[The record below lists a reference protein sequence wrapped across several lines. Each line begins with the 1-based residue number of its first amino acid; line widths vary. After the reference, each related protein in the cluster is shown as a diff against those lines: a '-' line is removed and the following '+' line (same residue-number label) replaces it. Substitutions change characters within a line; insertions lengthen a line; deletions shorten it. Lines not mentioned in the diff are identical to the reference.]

1 MRVIS
6 ALLLPEHK
14 SDRRL
19 TQSLFVSHD
28 HILRHACS
36 AIDLFKRLGSSI
48 SLEVE
53 KMNCPNCQTNNP
65 AEAKFCM
72 SCGTPLANACPKCG
86 TELPADAAFCF
97 NCGHKMG
104 TSVAP
109 AETTQPTPEPTP
121 EPDLDQSQLH
131 RYIPKELLSKMEQA
145 REQGAMAGE
154 RRIVTML
161 FCDVQ
166 GSTAAAGQL
175 DPEEWAEIINGAFE
189 HLITPVYR
197 YEGTVARLMGDG
209 MLAFFGA
216 PIAHEDDPQ
225 RAVLA
230 GLDILQTIQSYQ
242 GAIQEQW
249 GLDLAVRVGINTG
262 LVVVGAVGSDLRVEY
277 TALGDAIN
285 LAARME
291 QTAQAGTVQIAEDTY
306 KLIAPLFDFEDLGP
320 VDVRGKEQ
328 PVQAYRVIA
337 PKADPGRLRGIE
349 GLDSPLVG
357 RDGEMHTLRGAIID
371 LRHGRGQIISIIG
384 EAGLGKS
391 RLTAE
396 LRKSPTPIAE
406 AKGALQWIEGRSLSY
421 ETTTPYTPFIR
432 LFYDCFGLNQEQSNQ
447 EKYERITANIK
458 AILPDRAEE
467 LAPFIATLI
476 EIPLQGTARE
486 RVDYLDPPQ
495 LRASVFQAV
504 EEYLESLATHQPLV
518 VALDDLHWVD
528 PTSLELLEQLLPL
541 TERTMFMILVLFRPR
556 RNEPSWHF
564 HELAQRDFSHRYQAI
579 HIKPLDQ
586 HSSRELVT
594 NLLHVDDLTP
604 EVRSLILSKAEGNPF
619 FVEEVIRSLLDAKL
633 IIRKNGH
640 WHTTQEITDIAV
652 PDTLAAVL
660 TTRLDKLDD
669 FTKQV
674 IQTAAVIGRQFQYA
688 TLADVDHISQ
698 GLEQALTK
706 LQRRELIREKSR
718 LPQRVYSFKHTLTQ
732 ETAYGSLLLKNRRQ
746 LHRLVGASLE
756 SREPERVNDIARHF
770 HEAREPIRAF
780 PYFVE
785 AGDRAADAYSTAEA
799 INNYE
804 TALKSK
810 DKIDDPALVRRA
822 FEGLGTAFTFA
833 NEIPK
838 ALETYNA
845 MLDYGNSRGDIPTQ
859 VSALNKLSYVNAL
872 RLGEF
877 QKAEELM
884 VESERLARDKEDKA
898 GLSELGLIRCMMCT
912 AVADFDGVVRYMD
925 ETVAIGREMAE
936 NEQMA
941 MGLAHI
947 ASSQLWMLQFDESW
961 ETMQEGLQLSREIE
975 DREHESDLLVTTKP
989 LLHWRDGDF
998 EAACKSAEEGLAIA
1012 ERIGSIRNISIGIRM
1027 LGYVAHQKGDYERAI
1042 DYFERYRQASQ
1053 KGHFV
1058 WFEVEALCLLGSVYL
1073 DISPAME
1080 GRIIEFH
1087 GRANQLMAQPAGTMM
1102 GASAWTEL
1110 GSCALAINDRE
1121 KAAEYFEKGLTNPTI
1136 PINWERPRLLH
1147 GQAQLALAENDLDQA
1162 SSLLAEAKSIV
1173 EEHAI
1178 RSLYPLIAFA
1188 EAQLHL
1194 AHDELDQALEAYRRA
1209 EELAIEMGLRP
1220 LIWKAQAN
1228 QSRVLI
1234 ALGRTAEGEA
1244 MHLEAQ
1250 AMVNEIAGL
1259 FEDGELK
1266 TMFLENALNYQVQ
1279 EATS

>member
-1 MRVIS
+1 
-6 ALLLPEHK
+6 
-14 SDRRL
+14 
-19 TQSLFVSHD
+19 
-28 HILRHACS
+28 
-36 AIDLFKRLGSSI
+36 
-48 SLEVE
+48 
-53 KMNCPNCQTNNP
+53 MNCPNCQTINP
-65 AEAKFCM
+65 AVAKFCM
-72 SCGTPLANACPKCG
+72 SCGTPLANTCPNCG
-86 TELPADAAFCF
+86 TELPAGAAFCF

-104 TSVAP
+104 TPIAPVA
-109 AETTQPTPEPTP
+109 AAQPSPEPAP
-121 EPDLDQSQLH
+121 EPNLDQSQLH
-131 RYIPKELLSKMEQA
+131 RYIPKELLSKMEKA
-145 REQGAMAGE
+145 REQGSMAGE

-209 MLAFFGA
+209 LLAFFGA

-242 GAIQEQW
+242 EAIQERW

-262 LVVVGAVGSDLRVEY
+262 LVVVGTVGSDLRVEY

-306 KLIAPLFDFEDLGP
+306 RLIAPLFEFEDLGP
-320 VDVRGKEQ
+320 IEVRGKKQ

-357 RDGEMHTLRGAIID
+357 RDAEMHALRGAIID
-371 LRHGRGQIISIIG
+371 LRHGRGQIVSVVG

-396 LRKSPTPIAE
+396 LHKSPTPIAE
-406 AKGALQWIEGRSLSY
+406 AKGDLQWIEGHSLSY

-432 LFYDCFGLNQEQSNQ
+432 LFNDCFHLNQEQSNP
-447 EKYERITANIK
+447 EKYERIVANIK
-458 AILPDRAEE
+458 ATAPERVDE
-467 LAPFIATLI
+467 LAPFIASLL
-476 EIPLQGTARE
+476 EIPLSGMARE

-495 LRASVFQAV
+495 LRTAVFKAV
-504 EEYLESLATHQPLV
+504 SEYLEKLATDRPLV
-518 VALDDLHWVD
+518 VVIDDLHWVD

-541 TERTMFMILVLFRPR
+541 TERTMLMFLVLFRPR

-564 HELAQRDFSHRYQAI
+564 HELAQREYAHRYKAI
-579 HIKPLDQ
+579 EIKPLDQ
-586 HSSRELVT
+586 NSSRELVT

-619 FVEEVIRSLLDAKL
+619 FVEEVIRSLLDARL
-633 IIRKNGH
+633 IVRKNGH
-640 WHTTQEITDIAV
+640 WHTTEEIKDIAV

-674 IQTAAVIGRQFQYA
+674 MQTASVIGRQFQYD
-688 TLADVDHISQ
+688 TLADVDRISN
-698 GLEQALTK
+698 GLEQALAE
-706 LQRRELIREKSR
+706 LQRRELIREISR
-718 LPQRVYSFKHTLTQ
+718 LPQRIYSFKHNLTQ
-732 ETAYGSLLLKNRRQ
+732 ETAYRSLLLKNRRE
-746 LHRLVGASLE
+746 LHRLIGE
-756 SREPERVNDIARHF
+756 SYERREPDRVNDIARHF
-770 HEAREPIRAF
+770 HEAREAVRAF

-785 AGDRAADAYSTAEA
+785 AGNRAAHAYSTAEA

-804 TALKSK
+804 TALESK
-810 DKIDDPALVRRA
+810 DKIDDPVQVRRA
-822 FEGLGTAFTFA
+822 FEGLGTALTFA
-833 NEIPK
+833 NEIPR

-845 MLDYGNSRGDIPTQ
+845 MLDFGNSRGDIPTQ

-872 RLGEF
+872 RLGQF
-877 QKAEELM
+877 QKAEELI

-925 ETVAIGREMAE
+925 ETVAIGRELAVK
-936 NEQMA
+936 EQMA

-975 DREHESDLLVTTKP
+975 DREHESDLLVYTAP
-989 LLHWRDGDF
+989 LLHWRNGDF
-998 EAACKSAEEGLAIA
+998 EAARESAEEGLEIA
-1012 ERIGSIRNISIGIRM
+1012 NRIGSIPNISIGTRI
-1027 LGYVAHQKGDYERAI
+1027 LGYIAHQKGDYEQAI
-1042 DYFERYRQASQ
+1042 TFFKRYLQASQ
-1053 KGHFV
+1053 EGNFV
-1058 WFEVEALCLLGSVYL
+1058 WFEAEALCLLGSVYL
-1073 DISPAME
+1073 DISRAME
-1080 GRIIEFH
+1080 GQTIEFH
-1087 GRANQLMAQPAGTMM
+1087 EQANQLMSQPAGTMM

-1110 GSCALAINDRE
+1110 GSCALAVNDKE
-1121 KAAEYFEKGLTNPTI
+1121 HAAEYFEKGLTYPTTT
-1136 PINWERPRLLH
+1136 INWERPRLLH
-1147 GQAQLALAENDLDQA
+1147 GQFQLALADNDLDKA
-1162 SSLLAEAKSIV
+1162 VSLLKEAQSII
-1173 EEHAI
+1173 EKHAI
-1178 RSLYPLIAFA
+1178 RSLYPLMAFA
-1188 EAQLHL
+1188 EAQLHS
-1194 AHDELDQALEAYRRA
+1194 AQNELEQSAKSYRRA
-1209 EELAIEMGLRP
+1209 EELALEMELRP
-1220 LIWKAQAN
+1220 LIWKARAN
-1228 QSRVLI
+1228 LGQILSTLGDI
-1234 ALGRTAEGEA
+1234 AGGEA
-1244 MHLEAQ
+1244 MQKEAL
-1250 AMVNEIAGL
+1250 AMINEIAGL
-1259 FEDGELK
+1259 FEDEELK
-1266 TMFLENALNYQVQ
+1266 AMFLENALNYQLPEV
-1279 EATS
+1279 TSQMAKR